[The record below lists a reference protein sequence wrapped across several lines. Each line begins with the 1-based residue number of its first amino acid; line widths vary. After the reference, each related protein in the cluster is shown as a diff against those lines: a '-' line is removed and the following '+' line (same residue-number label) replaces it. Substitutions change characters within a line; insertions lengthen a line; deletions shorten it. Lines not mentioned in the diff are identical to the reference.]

1 MHAAAGRRL
10 DVAAAACMSWRVI
23 TGMDD
28 DDGCDIG
35 WLVVMFCGATDGS
48 TAGSLS
54 LSLDGVTTVII
65 SLLPEVNS
73 DGFKLRSLGIVFCL
87 F

>member
-23 TGMDD
+23 AGMDD

-54 LSLDGVTTVII
+54 LSL
-65 SLLPEVNS
+65 
-73 DGFKLRSLGIVFCL
+73 
-87 F
+87 